1 MGDQVTALACG
12 GEQLGTWTE
21 EQHAA
26 FLDRMELSFVKQELG
41 AVPASD
47 ERRAS
52 RRICRPRR
60 APPPLRQPP
69 PSSCGTGQVLPLHLP
84 LDRPLPDSAVESNRA
99 PPSSR
104 PAAHGVGGGK

>member
-26 FLDRMELSFVKQELG
+26 FLDRMELSFVEQELG

-52 RRICRPRR
+52 RRICRR

-69 PSSCGTGQVLPLHLP
+69 PSSCGRGKLP

-104 PAAHGVGGGK
+104 PATHGSGGK